1 MGNTQLESYQRQ
13 STNYID
19 PLDVSKYT
27 PAEALSKVV
36 EFCGE
41 SLKLTRYTLTFV
53 ADFEAATDR
62 ISNSGKLLQGLHRR
76 LISSSSQLASCQT

>member
-62 ISNSGKLLQGLHRR
+62 ISNSGKLLQALHRR
-76 LISSSSQLASCQT
+76 LISS